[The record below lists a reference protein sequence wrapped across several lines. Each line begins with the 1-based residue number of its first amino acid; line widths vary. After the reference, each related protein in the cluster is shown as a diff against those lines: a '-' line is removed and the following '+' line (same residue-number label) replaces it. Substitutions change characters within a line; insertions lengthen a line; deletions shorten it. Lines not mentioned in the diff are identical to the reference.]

1 MVERIEMPVDQQY
14 LDDYTKKSSVK
25 GKIDWNDYHLEA
37 EYEYKDKEGNVLW
50 YKKKYRHKDGKKK
63 TLLSGCYDGKKWKS
77 GLSKDIEK
85 PLYRL
90 PEFIASKEETV
101 FILEGEKDTNNLRA
115 WNYTAVCSPFGAK
128 FWNPE
133 YNQLFIDNKV
143 ILIPDNDS
151 DGKFFTQKIGKN
163 LIKVAAS
170 VHIVKIPKKYKDFS
184 DWQVIKGNNEEK
196 FKQLKVEEWKPEEK
210 KDLGSQEKKEER
222 IFITGRQ
229 LIEEKIPEPVVPI
242 GKGFLVSERYTIL
255 AADDGEGKTTLCTQL
270 ALSVITGTPF
280 LNFFPIPKP
289 VKVLY
294 FCGENSRGDIKAKI
308 EFQKTEIEK
317 ILNRSIIEDLQDRL
331 ILVEPINV
339 NFFLTQGDKKELCN
353 WLEEIKPK
361 IVIFDP
367 LANFISSE
375 KSLSDDRLARGT
387 VSVLTEIAQEYK
399 CFPILTTHFKK
410 DLINPK
416 TGRSMI
422 AVDNAFQMVH
432 GSKYWLNSA
441 ASQIVIVRANLQRF
455 AKAKKLGFK
464 FKTVTSTEPIQVLR
478 NPNLW
483 YEELPSDQMD
493 KAKLTPEDVKD
504 VLDRKFKGKA
514 LPSQIED
521 VAGKYLGCSQRQI
534 RDFIKLGKKQGLFWK
549 NKLGQ
554 IESVDLVEKNKLF
567 DN

>member
-1 MVERIEMPVDQQY
+1 MSKEKQY

-25 GKIDWNDYHLEA
+25 EKIDWNDYHLEA
-37 EYEYKDKEGNVLW
+37 EYEYKDKKGNVLW
-50 YKKKYRHKDGKKK
+50 YKRKYRHKDGKNK
-63 TLLSGCYDGKKWKS
+63 TLLSGTYEGKKWKS
-77 GLSKDIEK
+77 GLPKDIEK

-90 PEFIASKEETV
+90 PEFLASKDVTV
-101 FILEGEKDTNNLRA
+101 FVLEGEKDTDNLGK
-115 WNYTAVCSPFGAK
+115 WKYVAVCPPFGAK
-128 FWNPE
+128 YWNEE
-133 YNQLFIDNKV
+133 YNKFFIDNQV
-143 ILIPDNDS
+143 ILIGDNDE
-151 DGKFFTQKIGKN
+151 DGRFFIQRVGEN

-170 VHIVKIPKKYKDFS
+170 VHTLRIPEKYKDFS
-184 DWQVIKGNNEEK
+184 DWQAIQGNDNEK
-196 FKQLKVEEWKPEEK
+196 FKKLKTEEWKPVEK
-210 KDLGSQEKKEER
+210 KKKKEKEKR

-289 VKVLY
+289 VKILY

-317 ILNRSIIEDLQDRL
+317 ILNRSIIEDLQYRL

-339 NFFLTQGDKKELCN
+339 NFFLTQEDKKELHN

-504 VLDRKFKGKA
+504 VLNRKFQGKA
-514 LPSQIED
+514 LPSIFWE
-521 VAGKYLGCSQRQI
+521 VAAKDLGCSRQQV
-534 RDFIKLGKKQGLFWK
+534 RDLVALGTKQGVFIYDKKLKLLESSNIK
-549 NKLGQ
+549 NKK
-554 IESVDLVEKNKLF
+554 ILF
-567 DN
+567 NED